1 MTNIFWP
8 ILHLLLLSWGIKVN
22 EIIFFRNINKNL
34 PLLGMIGSQLSAWF
48 VVTSIFPFSYKAQI
62 KNANVNV
69 SHIDVICTII
79 LSSWVVRHTAAKT
92 INIVGENRLGNHHH
106 NNASL
111 RYTTLTTYAKLSFW
125 KINNNNILQTSENK
139 LKQITEGAHY
149 IYFHFEIL
157 KSVYH
162 DIW

>member
-1 MTNIFWP
+1 M
-8 ILHLLLLSWGIKVN
+8 
-22 EIIFFRNINKNL
+22 NL

-79 LSSWVVRHTAAKT
+79 LSSWVVRRTAAEN

-111 RYTTLTTYAKLSFW
+111 LYTTLTTYAKLSFS
-125 KINNNNILQTSENK
+125 KINNNNILWAPENK
-139 LKQITEGAHY
+139 LNQSTEDLHY
-149 IYFHFEIL
+149 ICYHL
-157 KSVYH
+157 KNFSKF
-162 DIW
+162 IS